1 MQYYKLWRIK
11 VCVWLLTFTVKNGII
26 YYFTHQKDTLS
37 RKEISQKGSETWADV
52 QFSLECN
59 LNEPTF
65 TG

>member
-11 VCVWLLTFTVKNGII
+11 VCVWLLTFTVENGII
-26 YYFTHQKDTLS
+26 YYLIHQKDTLS
-37 RKEISQKGSETWADV
+37 RKEISQEGFETRADV

-65 TG
+65 TW